1 MKKIWNI
8 GIKVKITVGFT
19 FILIVLIS
27 VQYGLNKS
35 ISNVIASQEE
45 LLKST
50 KLSTEIE
57 SIKSS
62 VCFFESKVKGYVLTG
77 NDSLLENNEKYLN
90 DIVSKFS
97 DLKKLAPNPE
107 QIVAIDKLV
116 GLLNDEIALTDEIM
130 FQYQINPNNS
140 IELIKSDRGRVLLTN
155 ILKEFQKIHDIEEVK
170 YKEIL
175 SRNKKDSELVKQMD
189 ASAYVF
195 AFLLITLCVWV
206 LFRDISKRERL
217 EKELII
223 TQKKAEHAAAIKEQF
238 MANMSHEIR
247 TPLNAIIGF
256 NARLNKTKLDAE
268 QKEYAE
274 AVQSSGENLLAIV
287 NDILDFSKIE
297 AGMVRIEK
305 IRFNLPNLL
314 QSLITMFV
322 GQAKEK
328 QVNLE
333 LKISQNVPQFIL
345 GDPTRLTQ
353 ILINLIGNALKF
365 TNQGSVCV
373 KVDLISIHD
382 KNVTIVFKVI
392 DTGIGIPTEKMP
404 EIFERFTQAKSD
416 TSRIF
421 GGTGLGLSIAKKLVE
436 LQSGTIQVESIQGK
450 GSEFS
455 FNIPFIITEG
465 EDNDLK
471 KNNDNEKKIEITGN
485 LKILV
490 VEDNI
495 LNQKLASFML
505 KDWNIDFDICDN
517 GKLAVEKLKSNNYNL
532 ILMDIQMPE
541 MNGYEATEY
550 IRNQLKLTI
559 PIIAMT
565 ADALP
570 GEKEKCIGFG
580 MTDYISK
587 PIKTIDLKNLIST
600 YINIDL

>member
-365 TNQGSVCV
+365 TNKGSVCV
-373 KVDLISIHD
+373 EVDLISIHD
-382 KNVTIVFKVI
+382 KNVTIIFKVI

-455 FNIPFIITEG
+455 FNIPYIITEG

-517 GKLAVEKLKSNNYNL
+517 GKLAVEKLKSKKYNL

-570 GEKEKCIGFG
+570 GEKEKCISFG

-587 PIKTIDLKNLIST
+587 PIKAIDLKNLIST

>member
-130 FQYQINPNNS
+130 FQYQINANNS

-373 KVDLISIHD
+373 EVDLISIHN
-382 KNVTIVFKVI
+382 KNVTIIFKVI

-455 FNIPFIITEG
+455 FNIPYIITEG

-517 GKLAVEKLKSNNYNL
+517 GKLAVEKLKSKKYNL

-570 GEKEKCIGFG
+570 GEKEKCISFG

-587 PIKTIDLKNLIST
+587 PIKAIDLKNLIST

>member
-373 KVDLISIHD
+373 EVDLISIHD
-382 KNVTIVFKVI
+382 KNATIIFKVI

-455 FNIPFIITEG
+455 FNIPYIITEG

-517 GKLAVEKLKSNNYNL
+517 GKLAVEKLKSKKYNL

-570 GEKEKCIGFG
+570 GEKEKCISFG

-587 PIKTIDLKNLIST
+587 PIKAIDLKNLIST

>member
-1 MKKIWNI
+1 MKKIWDI
-8 GIKVKITVGFT
+8 GIKLKISIGFT

-77 NDSLLENNEKYLN
+77 NDSLLENNEVYLKN
-90 DIVSKFS
+90 IVSKFK
-97 DLKKLAPNPE
+97 DLKKLAPNAE

-116 GLLNDEIALTDEIM
+116 DLLNNEIQFTDEIM
-130 FQYQINPNNS
+130 FQYQINPEKS
-140 IELIKSDRGRVLLTN
+140 IALIKSGKGKALLTN
-155 ILKEFQKIHDIEEVK
+155 ILNEFEKIHNIEEEK
-170 YKEIL
+170 YHEIL
-175 SRNKKDSELVKQMD
+175 SRNKKDSVLVKQMD

-195 AFLLITLCVWV
+195 AFLLVALCVWI
-206 LFRDISKRERL
+206 LFRDINKRQKL
-217 EKELII
+217 EKELVI
-223 TQKKAEHAAAIKEQF
+223 TQKKAEDAAIIKEQF

-256 NARLNKTKLDAE
+256 NHRLNKTKLDDE
-268 QKEYAE
+268 QKEYAN

-297 AGMVRIEK
+297 AGMVRIEE
-305 IRFNLPNLL
+305 IRFNLPQLL
-314 QSLITMFV
+314 QSVVTMFFV
-322 GQAKEK
+322 QAKEK
-328 QVNLE
+328 NVHLE
-333 LKISQNVPQFIL
+333 LKITNNVPQDIL

-365 TNQGSVCV
+365 TNQGSVYV
-373 KVDLISIHD
+373 IVDVISINE
-382 KNVTIVFKVI
+382 KIVDIKFKVK
-392 DTGIGIPTEKMP
+392 DTGIGISTEKIS

-436 LQSGTIQVESIQGK
+436 LQAGIISVESIK
-450 GSEFS
+450 NEGSVFT
-455 FNIPFIITEG
+455 FNIPYKIAEGIDENIKIKTEPVQKIK
-465 EDNDLK
+465 N
-471 KNNDNEKKIEITGN
+471 KNNV
-485 LKILV
+485 KILV

-495 LNQKLASFML
+495 MNQKLAGFML
-505 KDWNIDFDICDN
+505 KDWGFDFDICSN
-517 GKLAVEKLKSNNYNL
+517 GKLAVEKLKTDNYNL

-541 MNGYEATEY
+541 MNGYEATEL
-550 IRNQLKLTI
+550 IREQLKLTV

-565 ADALP
+565 AHALP
-570 GEKEKCIGFG
+570 GEREKCIGFG

-587 PIKTIDLKNLIST
+587 PIKEIDLHNLIT
-600 YINIDL
+600 QYMNIDL

>member
-1 MKKIWNI
+1 MKKIWDI
-8 GIKVKITVGFT
+8 GIKLKITIGFT
-19 FILIVLIS
+19 FILIVLIT

-35 ISNVIASQEE
+35 ISNVISSQEE

-62 VCFFESKVKGYVLTG
+62 VCFFESRVKGYVLTG
-77 NDSLLENNEKYLN
+77 NDSLLENNETYLHN
-90 DIVSKFS
+90 IVSKFR
-97 DLKKLAPNPE
+97 DLKKLAPNNE
-107 QIVAIDKLV
+107 QIASIDKLV
-116 GLLNDEIALTDEIM
+116 DLLNDEIQFTDEIM
-130 FQYQINPNNS
+130 FQYQINPNKS
-140 IELIKSDRGRVLLTN
+140 IELIRSGKGRILLTN
-155 ILKEFQKIHDIEEVK
+155 ILNEFEKIHSIEEVK

-175 SRNKKDSELVKQMD
+175 SRNKADSTLVRQMD

-195 AFLLITLCVWV
+195 AFLLVALCVWI
-206 LFRDISKRERL
+206 LFRDISKREKL

-223 TQKKAEHAAAIKEQF
+223 TQKKAEDAAIIKEQF

-256 NARLNKTKLDAE
+256 NNRLNKTNLDAE
-268 QKEYAE
+268 QKEYAN

-305 IRFNLPNLL
+305 IQFDLPELL
-314 QSLITMFV
+314 DSVVTMFL

-328 QVNLE
+328 QVDLE
-333 LKISQNVPQFIL
+333 LKIAKNVPQLIL

-365 TNQGSVCV
+365 TNKGSVCII
-373 KVDLISIHD
+373 VDAIAID
-382 KNVTIVFKVI
+382 KKNVDIKFRVK
-392 DTGIGIPTEKMP
+392 DTGIGISTEKIS

-436 LQSGTIQVESIQGK
+436 LQSGAINVESTKGQ

-455 FNIPFIITEG
+455 FNIPYIIA
-465 EDNDLK
+465 
-471 KNNDNEKKIEITGN
+471 EKADDGIKAIVETDQKIEIGSD

-495 LNQKLASFML
+495 LNQKLAGFML
-505 KDWNIDFDICDN
+505 KDWNVDFDICSN
-517 GKLAVEKLKSNNYNL
+517 GKLAVEKLKTKSYNL

-550 IRNQLKLTI
+550 IRNHLKLSL

-565 ADALP
+565 AHALP
-570 GEKEKCIGFG
+570 GEREKCIGFG

-587 PIKTIDLKNLIST
+587 PIKETDLKNLIST
-600 YINIDL
+600 YINIDV

>member
-140 IELIKSDRGRVLLTN
+140 IELIKSDKGRVLLTN
-155 ILKEFQKIHDIEEVK
+155 ILKEFEKIHAIEEIK

-373 KVDLISIHD
+373 EVDLISIHD
-382 KNVTIVFKVI
+382 KNATIIFKVI
-392 DTGIGIPTEKMP
+392 DTGIGIPVEKIP

-455 FNIPFIITEG
+455 FNIPYIIAEG
-465 EDNDLK
+465 VDDQLK
-471 KNNDNEKKIEITGN
+471 KNNDNDKKIEITGN

-570 GEKEKCIGFG
+570 GEKEKCISFG

-587 PIKTIDLKNLIST
+587 PIKAIDLKNLIST

>member
-8 GIKVKITVGFT
+8 GIKVKITLGFT

-140 IELIKSDRGRVLLTN
+140 IELIKSDKGRVLLTN

-305 IRFNLPNLL
+305 IRFNLSNLL

-373 KVDLISIHD
+373 EVDLISIHD
-382 KNVTIVFKVI
+382 KNVTIIFKVI

-455 FNIPFIITEG
+455 FNIPYIITEG

-471 KNNDNEKKIEITGN
+471 KNNDNDKKIEITGN

-505 KDWNIDFDICDN
+505 KDWKIDFDICDN
-517 GKLAVEKLKSNNYNL
+517 GKLAVEKLKSEKYNL

-587 PIKTIDLKNLIST
+587 PIKAIDLKNLINT

>member
-373 KVDLISIHD
+373 EVDLISIHD
-382 KNVTIVFKVI
+382 KNVTIIFKVI

-455 FNIPFIITEG
+455 FNIPYIITEG

-517 GKLAVEKLKSNNYNL
+517 GKLAVEKLKSKKYNL

-570 GEKEKCIGFG
+570 GEKEKCISFG

-587 PIKTIDLKNLIST
+587 PIKAIDLKNLIST